1 MGENIFARKLRE
13 MEEGKTPEPFRHP
26 PLEEGY
32 KRVQLSGIE
41 TSTEKAWLIIIKE
54 TRKVWVPKSVS
65 HLRYGNTSRGE
76 TEIDR
81 NDVMDIE
88 TDFYEQ
94 TIG

>member
-1 MGENIFARKLRE
+1 MEENIFARKLRE
-13 MEEGKTPEPFRHP
+13 MREGKEPEPFRHP
-26 PLEEGY
+26 VVEEGY
-32 KRVQLSGIE
+32 KRIQLSGIE
-41 TSTEKAWLIIIKE
+41 TSTEKAWLILIG

-65 HLRYGNTSRGE
+65 RLRYGKSHGE